1 MRGPA
6 AFLTPFEAERLAD
19 VAGEVGLHLAKL
31 VLAADQLAGVQ
42 LAAGVEGDHQ
52 HLHVRGG
59 LVAVHHGRQDVLGTV
74 AVLEPVE
81 GAAEVVVLLV
91 PAHGMDL
98 LGRSA
103 DEVLKGMDGVLADLL
118 GGAGVPGFHDALGGA
133 GTLEHQV
140 LAHAGLIG
148 VRGVAFTVVVAQGC
162 AQMPL
167 GLDLAHAEDGEAP
180 GRARSAAHVHA
191 LAEVR
196 HHIRHVAPP
205 FEKNV
210 HSLDNLSY
218 VQIIPFAPAG
228 GSAHFSQMDQRCA
241 QGKRSRLRRL
251 DPRPLPALRG
261 RCGSTLPWCR
271 LLIAIGRKHSAFPEL
286 LLYTPKT
293 ATYIDPIIC

>member
-31 VLAADQLAGVQ
+31 VLAADQLAGIQ
-42 LAAGVEGDHQ
+42 LTAGIEGDHQ
-52 HLHVRGG
+52 DLHVRGG
-59 LVAVHHGRQDVLGTV
+59 LVAVHHGRQDVLGTM
-74 AVLEPVE
+74 AVLEPVQ
-81 GAAEVVVLLV
+81 GAAEVIVLLV
-91 PAHGMDL
+91 PAHGMNL

-103 DEVLKGMDGVLADLL
+103 DEVLQGMDGVLADLL

-140 LAHAGLIG
+140 LGHAGLIG
-148 VRGVAFTVVVAQGC
+148 VRGVAFAVVVTKGC
-162 AQMPL
+162 AQMSL

-180 GRARSAAHVHA
+180 GRARSAADLHA
-191 LAEVR
+191 LAEVC

-210 HSLDNLSY
+210 HSLDNLSC

-228 GSAHFSQMDQRCA
+228 GSAHFSQMDQP
-241 QGKRSRLRRL
+241 SR
-251 DPRPLPALRG
+251 PGQEKPPVA
-261 RCGSTLPWCR
+261 
-271 LLIAIGRKHSAFPEL
+271 A
-286 LLYTPKT
+286 
-293 ATYIDPIIC
+293 